1 MRTDLKSRLG
11 RASAAIAVGIVA
23 LTGAAAT
30 ADAHDWRYSQWRHHH
45 HWNNGWAV
53 RDGYYPY
60 YNRPY
65 YRSWDRG
72 WTWRERYRPAPYG
85 YYAAPS
91 YGYYYAP
98 PVRSYW

>member
-30 ADAHDWRYSQWRHHH
+30 ADAHDWQYDNWRHHH
-45 HWNNGWAV
+45 RWNYGWAV
-53 RDGYYPY
+53 NNGYYPY
-60 YNRPY
+60 YQRPYY

-72 WTWRERYRPAPYG
+72 WTWRERDRAVP
-85 YYAAPS
+85 

-98 PVRSYW
+98 PVQTYGLMVR